1 MKTKDESLQN
11 FRIMGNQDLERL
23 YPVYRACVDF
33 SKLAD
38 LPYSFKEDSGNY
50 ETAIQFQEGLSI
62 HPPNAKNWDTNPD
75 IICPDILD
83 FEHKII
89 IEFEEE
95 TGNRKSGAHYAR
107 KGHGHEGDL
116 STKRDTRRNEYYEQ
130 YAFRVFRLWETTYKN
145 ENWKIK
151 LFEFLIGCWKNE

>member
-50 ETAIQFQEGLSI
+50 ETAIQFKEEHFA
-62 HPPNAKNWDTNPD
+62 HPPWSEDWQTNPE
-75 IICPDILD
+75 ILCPDILEY
-83 FEHKII
+83 EHKII

-95 TGNRKSGAHYAR
+95 TGNRKSGAHYA
-107 KGHGHEGDL
+107 K
-116 STKRDTRRNEYYEQ
+116 K
-130 YAFRVFRLWETTYKN
+130 
-145 ENWKIK
+145 
-151 LFEFLIGCWKNE
+151 

>member
-1 MKTKDESLQN
+1 
-11 FRIMGNQDLERL
+11 MGNQDLERL

-62 HPPNAKNWDTNPD
+62 QPPNAKNWDTNPD

-83 FEHKII
+83 FENKII

-95 TGNRKSGAHYAR
+95 TGNRKSGAHYA
-107 KGHGHEGDL
+107 K
-116 STKRDTRRNEYYEQ
+116 K
-130 YAFRVFRLWETTYKN
+130 
-145 ENWKIK
+145 
-151 LFEFLIGCWKNE
+151 